1 MYAIVKTGGKQY
13 RVESG
18 QRLLIERVAAE
29 EGADV
34 ALEPVFYRSEQTI
47 FEPEALKGVHVT
59 ARVLGH
65 VRGPKLRVFKFKPKR
80 GYKRRTGHRQE
91 LTRIEVTQIAH
102 SGATRRGGQPAAKAG
117 RAPAKAVRAPADESQ
132 AQAKAVRAPSDES
145 QAQAKAGGS
154 PGRAPAKAGRSPAT
168 EGQAAKQ
175 AQPATKAG
183 RGPRKEGPAAD
194 KQKAQA
200 EAAESAAGAKAKPGA
215 GKTGAG
221 KPGAGKTGA
230 GKTGAGKA
238 ASKRSPQRKDKDD
251 GA

>member
-18 QRLLIERVAAE
+18 QRLLIERVTAE
-29 EGADV
+29 EGADL
-34 ALEPVFYRSEQTI
+34 ALEPVFYRSQEAI
-47 FEPEALKGVHVT
+47 FEPEALKGVKVT

-102 SGATRRGGQPAAKAG
+102 SGATRRGGEEAAKAG
-117 RAPAKAVRAPADESQ
+117 RAPVKAVRAPADEGQ
-132 AQAKAVRAPSDES
+132 ARAKAGQRQAKAA
-145 QAQAKAGGS
+145 
-154 PGRAPAKAGRSPAT
+154 RAPAKASRAPANA
-168 EGQAAKQ
+168 GQARRKDDDTPNGAK
-175 AQPATKAG
+175 AAA
-183 RGPRKEGPAAD
+183 EASEPAA
-194 KQKAQA
+194 
-200 EAAESAAGAKAKPGA
+200 EAKAKPRA
-215 GKTGAG
+215 PKPDAG
-221 KPGAGKTGA
+221 KPGA

-238 ASKRSPQRKDKDD
+238 ASKRTSQSKDKDD